1 VGIVAL
7 LGVLIS
13 TWWVPSFHITMLAG
27 GPWLL
32 FITLCYLAWGR
43 AHHTAHEVLAGRT
56 VLKTNDCAELGSE
69 E

>member
-1 VGIVAL
+1 MGITAL

-13 TWWVPSFHITMLAG
+13 TWWVPSFHITLLAG

-43 AHHTAHEVLAGRT
+43 ARHAAQEKLNARGVPKVVTWGEADL
-56 VLKTNDCAELGSE
+56 E